1 MIREILDLLS
11 KNGKR
16 SMGFSILFFTLYGL
30 CGTALMLIVFHML
43 FQILNAPE
51 GKSFETLYLDWLL
64 LLGVMVAKGLLN
76 MCADLTKHHAGFD
89 IVQQIRERTIIKLK
103 RFSLGFYTDER
114 LGELSTILH
123 KDVDNMSLVVGHTW
137 TRMSADFL
145 VAAILFA
152 GLLFTNW
159 QLALIMLAGLP
170 FALWFLTAKT
180 SQGKRLEKENGN
192 ALADMVS
199 LFVEYVRGIPVLKSF
214 AENPHFQERLE
225 RATEIFG
232 ETSKNASRM
241 KAKQLAIYGFL
252 LDVTYWLMV
261 FAGALCCFYQKL
273 EIHKYLLFVV
283 LAREFYKPFINM
295 ETHWRHYVSVCD
307 SYRRLQRILG
317 APLLPEPG
325 VSQIST
331 RHDIT
336 FDNVSF
342 IYGEGTFALRNID
355 FHIPEKSMTA
365 LVGESGSGKTSVTNL
380 LLRFWDVNQGEVR
393 IGGVNLQD
401 MKYDDLLDRIS
412 IVMQNVQLFADSI
425 AENLRV
431 GKRGA
436 TQHEIEEA
444 AKAARIHDFIL
455 GLPEGYKTKIGENG
469 IGLSGGQRQRISI
482 ARAFLK
488 DAPILILDEMTSNVD
503 PINESLIQE
512 AVSELAKDR
521 TVLVIAH
528 HLNTIRSADQI
539 IVFRR
544 GAIVQ
549 KGTHQNLLKETEG
562 YYNLLWN
569 QMTYSRDLTFREV
582 I

>member
-1 MIREILDLLS
+1 
-11 KNGKR
+11 
-16 SMGFSILFFTLYGL
+16 MGFSILFFTLYGL
-30 CGTALMLIVFHML
+30 CGTASMLTVFHML
-43 FQILNAPE
+43 FQIVNAPE
-51 GKSFETLYLDWLL
+51 GKGFETLYLDWLL
-64 LLGVMVAKGLLN
+64 LLGIMVAKGLLN

-89 IVQQIRERTIIKLK
+89 IVQQIRERTIIRLK

-114 LGELSTILH
+114 LGEFSTILH

-152 GLLFTNW
+152 GLLFVNW

-170 FALWFLTAKT
+170 FALWFLATKI
-180 SQGKRLEKENGN
+180 SLGKRLEEENGN

-232 ETSKNASRM
+232 RTSKNASGM

-252 LDVTYWLMV
+252 LDVTYWFMV
-261 FAGALCCFYQKL
+261 FMGALCCFYQKL
-273 EIHKYLLFVV
+273 KVYEYLLFIV
-283 LAREFYKPFINM
+283 LAREFYKPFTNM

-307 SYRRLQRILG
+307 SYQRLQRILG
-317 APLLPEPG
+317 APLLSEPV

-336 FDNVSF
+336 FDHVSF
-342 IYGEGTFALRNID
+342 VYGEGAFALRNID
-355 FHIPEKSMTA
+355 FHIPEKSMAA

-401 MKYDDLLDRIS
+401 MKYDDLLHRIS

-425 AENLRV
+425 AENIRV

-436 TQHEIEEA
+436 TQREIEEA

-469 IGLSGGQRQRISI
+469 VGLSGGQRQRISI

-512 AVSELAKDR
+512 AVSELAKNR

-539 IVFRR
+539 LVFRH
-544 GAIVQ
+544 GAIAQ
-549 KGTHQNLLKETEG
+549 KGTHHNLLKETGG
-562 YYNLLWN
+562 YYNLLWS
-569 QMTYSRDLTFREV
+569 QMSLF
-582 I
+582 

>member
-51 GKSFETLYLDWLL
+51 GKGFETLYLDWLL

-103 RFSLGFYTDER
+103 RFSLGFYTGER

-180 SQGKRLEKENGN
+180 SQGKRLEEENGN

-455 GLPEGYKTKIGENG
+455 SLPEGYKTKIGENG

-512 AVSELAKDR
+512 AVSELAKNR

-544 GAIVQ
+544 GAIAQ

-569 QMTYSRDLTFREV
+569 QMTYSRDLPFREV